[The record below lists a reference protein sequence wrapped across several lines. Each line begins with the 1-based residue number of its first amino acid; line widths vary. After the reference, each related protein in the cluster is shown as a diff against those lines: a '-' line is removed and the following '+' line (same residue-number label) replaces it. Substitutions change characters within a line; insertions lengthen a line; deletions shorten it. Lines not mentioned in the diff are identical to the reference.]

1 MDWWKGGIFPSNQQV
16 PGQVS
21 VSHTRTP
28 PAILPVVLLL
38 HILPSDLTSDSS
50 NITGSSN
57 CESLSLGLISPDD
70 NRTKPNT
77 SWDHSL
83 SALPLKKCSSYY
95 ITSGFLITTELFSY
109 PLNSVIS
116 SYVSPPKPTW
126 RGEGLW
132 TELEL
137 CQMTDPVFPTFFPD
151 TELLGPIPSG
161 VSEPVCK
168 AEFCVSSPK
177 L

>member
-1 MDWWKGGIFPSNQQV
+1 MERTGGVEGVLSSLQTSKAQGKSLSPTL
-16 PGQVS
+16 GLL
-21 VSHTRTP
+21 
-28 PAILPVVLLL
+28 LPLL
-38 HILPSDLTSDSS
+38 HILPSDLASDSS

-57 CESLSLGLISPDD
+57 CKSLSLGLISPDD
-70 NRTKPNT
+70 SRTKPNT
-77 SWDHSL
+77 SWGHSL
-83 SALPLKKCSSYY
+83 SALPLKRCSSYY
-95 ITSGFLITTELFSY
+95 MTRGFLLTTGLLSY
-109 PLNSVIS
+109 PLNSVVS
-116 SYVSPPKPTW
+116 SYVSPPKPRW

-132 TELEL
+132 TEPEL